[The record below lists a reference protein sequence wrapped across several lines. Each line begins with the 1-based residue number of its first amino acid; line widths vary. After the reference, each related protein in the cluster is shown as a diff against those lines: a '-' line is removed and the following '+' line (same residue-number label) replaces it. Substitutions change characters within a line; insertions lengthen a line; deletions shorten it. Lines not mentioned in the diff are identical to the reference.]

1 MPLLIVA
8 VLLSIGLLS
17 HRASAQPS
25 AEAPAHIGF
34 VDGDGDGLNDRFR
47 DADGDG
53 INDVDQQPYAH
64 HFLFVDE
71 NKDGINDRFRDEDGD
86 GVNDWG
92 GRYIDGDGDGFIDN
106 ILDADGDKHN
116 DITGEKYDRRG
127 LRGWRY
133 GRVFEERGHRLKR
146 FVDRNNDGM
155 HDGLE
160 RLHRRF
166 ELSERKMDFF
176 LDEDGDGIDD
186 GRLLRGRPMPPHPFL
201 DRRPPLRRPLPPRM
215 RNGRE
220 HERGPEHKGGG
231 K

>member
-1 MPLLIVA
+1 MLLLIVTI
-8 VLLSIGLLS
+8 LLSLSALS
-17 HRASAQPS
+17 HAVAQ
-25 AEAPAHIGF
+25 ANETATAPIGF
-34 VDGDGDGLNDRFR
+34 IDTDGDGVNDRFR
-47 DADGDG
+47 DADGNG
-53 INDVDQQPYAH
+53 INDVDQQAYAH
-64 HFLFVDE
+64 HFSFADE
-71 NKDGINDRFRDEDGD
+71 NKDGINDYFRDEDGD

-92 GRYIDGDGDGFIDN
+92 GRYIDADGDGFIDN
-106 ILDADGDKHN
+106 IIDADDDKHN

-133 GRVFEERGHRLKR
+133 GRFFEERGHSLKH
-146 FVDRNNDGM
+146 FVDRNGDGM

-186 GRLLRGRPMPPHPFL
+186 GRLLRGRPMPFKHPFL

-215 RNGRE
+215 RDE
-220 HERGPEHKGGG
+220 HERGREHRGNG